1 MSLAEGQSD
10 QGDPLKKSKK
20 SAEQRA
26 AETPHD
32 ITAQWPFV
40 ERRKGER
47 RQHDR
52 RRPAP
57 PAGRAQPTAREVC
70 TTREQEIIQLLMQG
84 MTNKQIAQ
92 TLGIA
97 EETVKKHLHHVY
109 KKLGVPRRALLMVAR
124 GGTPKN

>member
-1 MSLAEGQSD
+1 M
-10 QGDPLKKSKK
+10 KKSKEP
-20 SAEQRA
+20 AEQGT
-26 AETPHD
+26 AETQHD

-47 RQHDR
+47 RHHDR

-57 PAGRAQPTAREVC
+57 PAGPPEPTAREVC
-70 TTREQEIIQLLMQG
+70 TTREQEIIQLLMRG

-109 KKLGVPRRALLMVAR
+109 KKLGVPRRALLMVDRA
-124 GGTPKN
+124 GAPKT